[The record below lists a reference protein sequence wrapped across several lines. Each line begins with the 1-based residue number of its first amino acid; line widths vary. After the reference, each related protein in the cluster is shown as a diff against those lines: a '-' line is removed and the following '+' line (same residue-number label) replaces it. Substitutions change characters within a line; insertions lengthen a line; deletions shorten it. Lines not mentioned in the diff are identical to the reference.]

1 VIGFGA
7 GKGDELIIAETEGG
21 KKIPLGPGH
30 DEVVSRGG
38 KGRPIAK
45 RTKIV
50 KVARVGDGEAGE
62 DEDGDGDGKK
72 GKGGGGGGGGGGK
85 GKGKLLN

>member
-1 VIGFGA
+1 V
-7 GKGDELIIAETEGG
+7 IIAETEGG

-50 KVARVGDGEAGE
+50 KVVRAGEGEGEAGG
-62 DEDGDGDGKK
+62 DEDGDGDGDGK
-72 GKGGGGGGGGGGK
+72 GKKKPG